1 MIRDKWCGEIRESDI
16 GSNMSLA
23 GWVFRRRD
31 HGGLIFIDVRD
42 RSGISQIVFSPEV
55 SRETHERAHD
65 LRSEFVISVS
75 GEVRKRPDG
84 TENPNL
90 PTGMVELYVKKLDV
104 LNESAPL
111 PFPMEEA
118 AETSESLRLRNRYL
132 DLRRPELQRNLIVR
146 HKAAKIIRD
155 YLDGHGF
162 LEIETPMLTKSTP
175 EGARDYLVP
184 SRLNPGHFY
193 ALPQSPQLFK
203 QILMAAGLERYF
215 QIVKCFR
222 DEDLRADRQP
232 EFTQVDM
239 EMSFADR
246 EDVITVVEGMI
257 KMVFKKVLD
266 IDIEAPFQRLGYSE
280 SMERFGNDKPDLRFG
295 LELKDMAD
303 LAARGSFKV
312 FLDAVQ
318 SGGRVKAINGKGMA
332 GFSRKEID
340 MLTQEAQSFGAKGL
354 AWIKV
359 KNGFESPIAK
369 FFPEDV
375 LRQMAERLDAS
386 EGDMMLFVAD
396 KEKVVH
402 DVLSR
407 MRLELGKRR
416 NLIKDDV
423 FKFVWIID
431 FPLFEWDK
439 EEGRFQAMHH
449 PFTSPTDEDTEKML
463 KLKSDVN
470 NTPHPHPLPQ
480 GARGHREEI
489 SPARENGT
497 AILPPPTKENRTAIL
512 PPPLTGGGEGEGE
525 KGILSSLKAKAYDIV
540 LNGYE
545 IGGGS
550 IRIHNPV
557 VQKKMFEILGIAD
570 EDANLKFG
578 FLLDALQYGAPPHGG
593 IALGLDRLVM
603 LMVGAH
609 SIRDVIAFPKTQ
621 KAVCLMS
628 GAPSTVEQKQLRELN
643 IRLDMPL

>member
-31 HGGLIFIDVRD
+31 HGGLIFVDLRD
-42 RSGISQIVFSPEV
+42 RSGIAQVVFSPDV
-55 SRETHERAHD
+55 SKEAHGLAHD
-65 LRSEFVISVS
+65 LRGEFVISVS
-75 GEVRKRPDG
+75 GEIRQRPEG

-90 PTGMVELYVKKLDV
+90 PTGMVELYAKELKV
-104 LNESAPL
+104 LNESTPL

-118 AETSESLRLRNRYL
+118 AEASESLRLKYRYL
-132 DLRRPELQRNLIVR
+132 DLRRPELQNNLIVR
-146 HKAAKIIRD
+146 HRAAKVIRD
-155 YLDGHGF
+155 YLDEKGF

-203 QILMAAGLERYF
+203 QILMVSGLERYF

-239 EMSFADR
+239 EMSFADK
-246 EDVITVVEGMI
+246 EDIIAVIEGMI
-257 KMVFKKVLD
+257 KRLFKDVLGTE
-266 IDIEAPFQRLGYSE
+266 IDVPFQRLSFKE

-303 LAARGSFKV
+303 LASKGSFKV
-312 FLDAVQ
+312 FLDALQ
-318 SGGRVKAINGKGMA
+318 SRGRVKAINGKGMA
-332 GFSRKEID
+332 GLSRKEID
-340 MLTQEAQSFGAKGL
+340 MLTEEAQSFGAKGL
-354 AWIKV
+354 AWIKL

-369 FFPEDV
+369 FFPEEV
-375 LRQMAERLDAS
+375 LRQMAERLEAS
-386 EGDMMLFVAD
+386 EGDLMLFVAD

-407 MRLELGKRR
+407 MRLELGKRL
-416 NLIKDDV
+416 NLIKDGFRFLWVTDY
-423 FKFVWIID
+423 
-431 FPLFEWDK
+431 PLLEWD
-439 EEGRFQAMHH
+439 EEGGRFTAMHH
-449 PFTSPTDEDTEKML
+449 PFTSPVDEDIEKMFSMNVSELQTPDSEL
-463 KLKSDVN
+463 KTL
-470 NTPHPHPLPQ
+470 
-480 GARGHREEI
+480 R
-489 SPARENGT
+489 
-497 AILPPPTKENRTAIL
+497 
-512 PPPLTGGGEGEGE
+512 
-525 KGILSSLKAKAYDIV
+525 AKAYDIV

-550 IRIHNPV
+550 IRIHRRD
-557 VQKKMFEILGIAD
+557 VQRKMFEILKISED
-570 EDANLKFG
+570 EARLKFG
-578 FLLDALQYGAPPHGG
+578 FLLDALEYGAPPHGG

-628 GAPSTVEQKQLRELN
+628 GAPSTVELKQLRELN
-643 IRLDMPL
+643 IKVDILL

>member
-31 HGGLIFIDVRD
+31 HGGLIFVDLRD
-42 RSGISQIVFSPEV
+42 RSGIAQVVFSPDV
-55 SRETHERAHD
+55 SIGAHKLAHG
-65 LRSEFVISVS
+65 LRGEYVISVS
-75 GEVRKRPDG
+75 GEVRRRPEG

-90 PTGMVELYVKKLDV
+90 QTGMVELYAKELKV
-104 LNESAPL
+104 LNESTPL

-118 AETSESLRLRNRYL
+118 AEASESLRLKYRYL
-132 DLRRPELQRNLIVR
+132 DLRRPELQHNLIIR
-146 HKAAKIIRD
+146 HKATKVIRD
-155 YLDGHGF
+155 YLDENGF

-184 SRLNPGHFY
+184 SRPNPGHFY

-203 QILMAAGLERYF
+203 QILMVSGLERYF

-239 EMSFADR
+239 EMSFADKK
-246 EDVITVVEGMI
+246 DIIAVIEGMI
-257 KMVFKKVLD
+257 KRLFKDVLGTE
-266 IDIEAPFQRLGYSE
+266 IEVPFQRLSFKD

-303 LAARGSFKV
+303 LASKGSFKV
-312 FLDAVQ
+312 FLDALQ
-318 SGGRVKAINGKGMA
+318 SKGRVKAINGKGMA
-332 GFSRKEID
+332 GLSRKEID
-340 MLTQEAQSFGAKGL
+340 MLTEEAQSFGAKGL

-369 FFPEDV
+369 FFPEEV
-375 LRQMAERLDAS
+375 LRQMAERLEAS
-386 EGDMMLFVAD
+386 EGDLMLFVAD
-396 KEKVVH
+396 KERVVH

-407 MRLELGKRR
+407 MRLELGKRL
-416 NLIKDDV
+416 NLIKDG
-423 FKFVWIID
+423 FKFIWVTD
-431 FPLFEWDK
+431 YPLLEWD
-439 EEGRFQAMHH
+439 EEGGRFTAMHH
-449 PFTSPTDEDTEKML
+449 PFTSPVDEDIEKMFSMNVSEL
-463 KLKSDVN
+463 QTPDSELGTLRAKS
-470 NTPHPHPLPQ
+470 
-480 GARGHREEI
+480 
-489 SPARENGT
+489 
-497 AILPPPTKENRTAIL
+497 
-512 PPPLTGGGEGEGE
+512 
-525 KGILSSLKAKAYDIV
+525 YDIV

-550 IRIHNPV
+550 IRIYKKDI
-557 VQKKMFEILGIAD
+557 QKKMFEVLGISA
-570 EDANLKFG
+570 EDARLKFG
-578 FLLDALQYGAPPHGG
+578 FLLDALEYGAPPHGG

-628 GAPSTVEQKQLRELN
+628 GAPSSVEQKQLKELH
-643 IRLDMPL
+643 IKTDIII

>member
-31 HGGLIFIDVRD
+31 HGGLIFVDLRD
-42 RSGISQIVFSPEV
+42 RSGIAQVVFSPDV
-55 SRETHERAHD
+55 SKEAHRLAHD

-75 GEVRKRPDG
+75 GEIRHRPEG

-90 PTGMVELYVKKLDV
+90 PTGMVELYAKELKV
-104 LNESAPL
+104 LNESIPL

-118 AETSESLRLRNRYL
+118 AEASESLRLKYRYL
-132 DLRRPELQRNLIVR
+132 DLRRPELQYNLIVR
-146 HKAAKIIRD
+146 HRAAKVIRD
-155 YLDGHGF
+155 YLDEKGF

-203 QILMAAGLERYF
+203 QILMVSGLERYF

-239 EMSFADR
+239 EMSFVDK
-246 EDVITVVEGMI
+246 EDVIAVVEGMI
-257 KMVFKKVLD
+257 KRLFKEVLNVE
-266 IDIEAPFQRLGYSE
+266 IEIPFQRLSFKD

-303 LAARGSFKV
+303 LASKGSFKV
-312 FLDAVQ
+312 FLDAIK

-332 GFSRKEID
+332 GLSRKEID
-340 MLTQEAQSFGAKGL
+340 MLTEEARSFGAKGL

-359 KNGFESPIAK
+359 KDGFESPIAK
-369 FFPEDV
+369 FFPEEV
-375 LRQMAERLDAS
+375 LRHMAERLETA

-396 KEKVVH
+396 HEKIVH

-407 MRLELGKRR
+407 MRLELGKRL
-416 NLIKDDV
+416 NLIKDGFRFLWVTDY
-423 FKFVWIID
+423 
-431 FPLFEWDK
+431 PLLEWD
-439 EEGRFQAMHH
+439 EEGGRFAAMHH
-449 PFTSPTDEDTEKML
+449 PFTSPVDEDIERMFSMNISEL
-463 KLKSDVN
+463 Q
-470 NTPHPHPLPQ
+470 TPDSEL
-480 GARGHREEI
+480 
-489 SPARENGT
+489 GT
-497 AILPPPTKENRTAIL
+497 LR
-512 PPPLTGGGEGEGE
+512 
-525 KGILSSLKAKAYDIV
+525 AKAYDIV

-550 IRIHNPV
+550 IRIHRRD
-557 VQKKMFEILGIAD
+557 VQKKMFEILNISED
-570 EDANLKFG
+570 EAKLKFG

-628 GAPSTVEQKQLRELN
+628 GAPSTVEIKQLRELN
-643 IRLDMPL
+643 IKTDIPL

>member
-31 HGGLIFIDVRD
+31 HGGLIFVDLRD
-42 RSGISQIVFSPEV
+42 RSGIAQVVFSPDV
-55 SRETHERAHD
+55 SKEAHGLAHD
-65 LRSEFVISVS
+65 LRGEFVISVS
-75 GEVRKRPDG
+75 GEIRQRPEG

-90 PTGMVELYVKKLDV
+90 PTGMVELYAKELKV
-104 LNESAPL
+104 LNESTPL

-118 AETSESLRLRNRYL
+118 AEASESLRLKYRYL
-132 DLRRPELQRNLIVR
+132 DLRRPELQNNLIVR
-146 HKAAKIIRD
+146 HGATKVIRD
-155 YLDGHGF
+155 YLDEKGF

-203 QILMAAGLERYF
+203 QILMVSGLERYF

-239 EMSFADR
+239 EMSFADK
-246 EDVITVVEGMI
+246 EDIIAVIEGMI
-257 KMVFKKVLD
+257 KRLFKDVLVTE
-266 IDIEAPFQRLGYSE
+266 IEVPFQRLSFKD

-303 LAARGSFKV
+303 LASKGSFKV
-312 FLDAVQ
+312 FLDALQ
-318 SGGRVKAINGKGMA
+318 SKGRVKAINGKGMA
-332 GFSRKEID
+332 GLSRKEID
-340 MLTQEAQSFGAKGL
+340 MLTEEAQSFGAKGL

-369 FFPEDV
+369 FFPEEV
-375 LRQMAERLDAS
+375 LRQMAERLEAS
-386 EGDMMLFVAD
+386 EGDLMLFVAD

-407 MRLELGKRR
+407 MRLELGKRL
-416 NLIKDDV
+416 NLIKDGFRFLWVTDY
-423 FKFVWIID
+423 
-431 FPLFEWDK
+431 PLLEWD
-439 EEGRFQAMHH
+439 EEGGRFTAMHH
-449 PFTSPTDEDTEKML
+449 PFTSPVDEDIEKMFSMNVSEL
-463 KLKSDVN
+463 Q
-470 NTPHPHPLPQ
+470 TPDSEL
-480 GARGHREEI
+480 GTLRAR
-489 SPARENGT
+489 
-497 AILPPPTKENRTAIL
+497 
-512 PPPLTGGGEGEGE
+512 
-525 KGILSSLKAKAYDIV
+525 AYDIV

-550 IRIHNPV
+550 IRIHRRD
-557 VQKKMFEILGIAD
+557 VQKKMFEILKISED
-570 EDANLKFG
+570 EARLKFG
-578 FLLDALQYGAPPHGG
+578 FLLDALEYGAPPHGG

-628 GAPSTVEQKQLRELN
+628 GAPSTVELKQLRELN
-643 IRLDMPL
+643 IKVDIPL